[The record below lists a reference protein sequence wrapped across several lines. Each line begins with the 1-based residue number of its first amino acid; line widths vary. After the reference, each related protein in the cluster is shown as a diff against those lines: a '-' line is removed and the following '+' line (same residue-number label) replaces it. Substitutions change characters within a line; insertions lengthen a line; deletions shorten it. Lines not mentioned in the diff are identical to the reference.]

1 MTSTFR
7 LCYPIKAHRFNYFYL
22 TPKNPDFPKLFER
35 MVHVA
40 VRFDGK
46 RLFKTLVLNEA
57 KVAEFYN
64 TLASEMKEGKGRNLF
79 ERMAKEEL
87 RHEKIYAAL
96 MDKLPNEGSLEL
108 DEEDAEYM
116 NALIQ
121 NNMFEDA
128 EDTVAKVRGKYAK
141 DDALTIAEKIER
153 DGLIFVGEL
162 MRLYPEV
169 APDEIKVVMAEE
181 RKHLKSVLQAR
192 MDFASDVLML

>member
-1 MTSTFR
+1 M
-7 LCYPIKAHRFNYFYL
+7 
-22 TPKNPDFPKLFER
+22 
-35 MVHVA
+35 A

-57 KVAEFYN
+57 KVAEFYK
-64 TLASEMKEGKGRNLF
+64 TLASEMKEGT
-79 ERMAKEEL
+79 
-87 RHEKIYAAL
+87 
-96 MDKLPNEGSLEL
+96 LEL

-153 DGLIFVGEL
+153 DGLIFVSEL
-162 MRLYPEV
+162 MRLYPDV
-169 APDEIKVVMAEE
+169 APDEIKIVLTEE

-192 MDFASDVLML
+192 MGFAADVLML